1 MSHHTQVRHITHK
14 STTSHTIPPH
24 HTQIRHIT
32 HKYATSH
39 TNPPHHTQST
49 TSHTIP
55 PHHTQIRHIA
65 HKSSTSPTNPPHH
78 PQIHQVSRRGFPWNT
93 FIQEAISRIRGVATG
108 PCKCKGLEFSQPR
121 TPLVISPVKSHIFQY
136 WDIFLFRKFINEF
149 YRYRSYK
156 KVK

>member
-1 MSHHTQVRHITHK
+1 MSHHTQIHLITYK
-14 STTSHTIPPH
+14 STTSHTIPPY

-39 TNPPHHTQST
+39 TST
-49 TSHTIP
+49 TS
-55 PHHTQIRHIA
+55 R
-65 HKSSTSPTNPPHH
+65 TNPPHH
-78 PQIHQVSRRGFPWNT
+78 PQIHQISRRGFPWKT

-108 PCKCKGLEFSQPR
+108 PCKWKGLEYSQPR
-121 TPLVISPVKSHIFQY
+121 TPLVVSPVKSHIFQY